1 MTYLHQVI
9 SEKVDA
15 WRTDNYRCD
24 DYPTIREILEFA
36 TEDVETGQ
44 LRYLRRA
51 QLRALETYWYLRLVL
66 GTPKIPKLYE
76 KLFPKPKAR
85 REAMGLTHPDIVS
98 LIADEGM
105 DDCLKKILSDNAF
118 VRKYALES
126 LRESLT
132 LDYASYILALA
143 MGAGKTILMG
153 SIVAT
158 EFAMA
163 LDYPD
168 GPFVQNALIFAPG
181 KTILSALRELADVP
195 YDRLLPPRLHK
206 SFAASLKLT
215 FTRDGDKQI
224 PITWGS
230 SFNVIVTNTEKIRIQ
245 KPTARGNGNQLSLLN
260 SNKAEESLELAN
272 LRLQAIASLP
282 HLAVFSDEAHHTYGQ
297 KLLGKWE
304 KDKETG
310 ELVFKDDGIK
320 KVRRTIDYLAQETNL
335 IVVINA
341 TGTPYFER
349 QPLRDVV
356 VWYGLG
362 EGIRDGVLK
371 ELANNIKVFDLDDGE
386 SATLVAAVVDDFV
399 REYWHISLP
408 NGAPARLAMY
418 FPNIETREE
427 LRGSIESA
435 LALRG
440 VGTDTLL
447 VVDGKSPESVKHAF
461 YATGSDPSAPH
472 RILLLVNMG
481 QEGWNCPSLFA
492 TALVRKLANSNN
504 FVLQAATRC
513 LRQVPGN
520 THPAR
525 VYLTSNNKKTLETQL
540 SETYGTSLKDLD
552 AQYAER
558 IEKEIILHRPHL
570 PPLLIKKRV
579 LRYRRKAMD
588 ADTLPLTFTVLTA
601 AEPQGVTVQ
610 TMGIV
615 ETAAGKTSL
624 QRVDAGDDTLPTAP
638 PELNAYAAAAELA
651 ANYHLETREVLAALR
666 AAYGTSS
673 DIPDYHLPD
682 LGRQIEM
689 QRAQYDEH
697 FEEID
702 VAVALVKAE
711 GFDKRE
717 KNGATVYTARI
728 SFAKDREALYRTAQD
743 TANAKHALASSFH
756 YEGYNFDSGPEA
768 EFLDWA
774 LNLLEKETH
783 QIEGLWFT
791 GGFTDPAKTDLC
803 AEYLGD
809 DKRWRRYTP
818 DFVLRRA
825 DGKHLVV
832 EIKKDTY
839 SPDIAADIER
849 FGRGEQPQT
858 LEGRKAVALKRWEA
872 LNPDKL
878 AYHVMFADTQLADA
892 GKKQVRDF
900 ILGT

>member
-1 MTYLHQVI
+1 MTYLYQAL
-9 SEKVDA
+9 SEKIDA
-15 WRTDNYRCD
+15 WRGANYPCD
-24 DYPTIREILEFA
+24 DYPAIREILEFA
-36 TEDVETGQ
+36 VEDDETGQ

-51 QLRALETYWYLRLVL
+51 QFRALETYWYLRLAL
-66 GTPKIPKLYE
+66 GTPAIPELYA
-76 KLFPKPKAR
+76 KLFPKLTER
-85 REAMGLTHPDIVS
+85 LRAMGVS
-98 LIADEGM
+98 AKLFEEADYNYDTLIGRI
-105 DDCLKKILSDNAF
+105 KTDNQF
-118 VRKYALES
+118 VRDHQLES

-163 LDYPD
+163 LEYPE

-195 YDRLLPPRLHK
+195 YERILPARFHK
-206 SFAASLKLT
+206 PFAASLKLT

-224 PITWGS
+224 PIVWGS

-245 KPTARGNGNQLSLLN
+245 KPTQRANGGQIALLSGT
-260 SNKAEESLELAN
+260 KAEEAAELAN

-297 KLLGKWE
+297 KLLGKWN
-304 KDKETG
+304 KDPDTG
-310 ELVFKDDGIK
+310 EPVFKADGIK

-386 SATLVAAVVDDFV
+386 ADMLVAAVVEDFV
-399 REYWHISLP
+399 RDYWGIKLP
-408 NGAPARLAMY
+408 NGAPARLALY
-418 FPNIETREE
+418 FPNIETRDE
-427 LRGSIESA
+427 LRGAVESA

-440 VGTDTLL
+440 IGIDTLL
-447 VVDGKSPESVKHAF
+447 AVDGKSAESVKQAF
-461 YATGSDPSAPH
+461 YATGSDANAPH

-481 QEGWNCPSLFA
+481 TEGWNCPSLFA

-520 THPAR
+520 IHPAR
-525 VYLTSNNKKTLETQL
+525 VYLTGTNKKTLETQL
-540 SETYGTSLKDLD
+540 AETYGTSLKDLD
-552 AQYAER
+552 AQQAER
-558 IEKEIILHRPHL
+558 VEKEIVLHKPNL

-579 LRYRRKAMD
+579 LRYRRKTPDDQA
-588 ADTLPLTFTVLTA
+588 LPLRFTIPDEA
-601 AEPQGVTVQ
+601 APTGATVQ
-610 TMGIV
+610 TLGIV
-615 ETAAGKTSL
+615 ETASGKTSL
-624 QRVDAGDDTLPTAP
+624 QRVDAGDDTLPALP
-638 PELNAYAAAAELA
+638 PELDAYAAAAELA
-651 ANYHLETREVLAALR
+651 ANYHLDTREVLAALR
-666 AAYGTSS
+666 QAYGKGA
-673 DIPDYHLPD
+673 DIPDYHLD
-682 LGRQIEM
+682 ALGMQIET
-689 QRAQYDEH
+689 QRAQYEEH
-697 FEEID
+697 YEEID
-702 VAVALVKAE
+702 VAVALVKAD

-717 KNGATVYTARI
+717 KNGVAVYTARI
-728 SFAKDREALYRTAQD
+728 SFAKEREALYKTAHD
-743 TANAKHALASSFH
+743 TVDAKLALASSFH
-756 YEGYNFDSGPEA
+756 YEGYNFDSSPEA

-774 LNLLEKETH
+774 LGLLKKETH

-791 GGFTDPAKTDLC
+791 GGLTDPAKTDLC
-803 AEYLGD
+803 AEYLGED
-809 DKRWRRYTP
+809 GRWHRYTP

-825 DGKHLVV
+825 DGKHLII
-832 EIKKDTY
+832 EIKKDAF
-839 SPDIAADIER
+839 SPDISADFKRLEL
-849 FGRGEQPQT
+849 GQEPQT
-858 LEGRKAVALKRWEA
+858 PEGRKAVALKRWEA

-878 AYHVMFADTQLADA
+878 AYHVMFADAELADA

-900 ILGT
+900 ILGA